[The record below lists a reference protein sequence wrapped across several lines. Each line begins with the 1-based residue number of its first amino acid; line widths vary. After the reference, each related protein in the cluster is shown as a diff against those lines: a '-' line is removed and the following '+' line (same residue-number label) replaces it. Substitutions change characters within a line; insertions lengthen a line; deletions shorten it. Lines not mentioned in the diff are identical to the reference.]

1 MYFKVSNILTNPRT
15 ICFQNAVI
23 FTIIF
28 FFSKCADM
36 VLKLTHFE
44 KKPQCVIFHS
54 ALQHR
59 DFIIRG
65 ISESKSLNT
74 VTREVLTAIPGT
86 RKNNLSF

>member
-1 MYFKVSNILTNPRT
+1 MK
-15 ICFQNAVI
+15 
-23 FTIIF
+23 
-28 FFSKCADM
+28 
-36 VLKLTHFE
+36 

-65 ISESKSLNT
+65 IYESKSLNT

-86 RKNNLSF
+86 RKTICLSDSKCNGFYDNRYNGFINVYFELIAKLLKCA

>member
-1 MYFKVSNILTNPRT
+1 MFTKCGNIYN
-15 ICFQNAVI
+15 NVY
-23 FTIIF
+23 
-28 FFSKCADM
+28 FFSKCAD
-36 VLKLTHFE
+36 VILKLTHFE
-44 KKPQCVIFHS
+44 EKKKPQCVIFHS

-65 ISESKSLNT
+65 IYESKSLNT

>member
-1 MYFKVSNILTNPRT
+1 MFSKCGNIYNN
-15 ICFQNAVI
+15 I
-23 FTIIF
+23 

-36 VLKLTHFE
+36 ILKLTHFE

-65 ISESKSLNT
+65 IYESKSLNT